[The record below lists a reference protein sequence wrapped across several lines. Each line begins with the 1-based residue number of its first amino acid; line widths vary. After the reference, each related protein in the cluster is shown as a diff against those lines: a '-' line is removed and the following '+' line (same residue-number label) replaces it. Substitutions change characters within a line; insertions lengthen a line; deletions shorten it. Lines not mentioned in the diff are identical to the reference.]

1 MRKFQNWFR
10 LNLGMPAT
18 PSPSLTAKN
27 KKLLEL
33 ATSCFGSAAKASDWL
48 NTPHAA
54 LGDKSPFDL
63 AKDEDVGYQEVV
75 DEIVRIEHGIFA

>member
-1 MRKFQNWFR
+1 MRKFQDWFR
-10 LNLGMPAT
+10 LNVGLSAT
-18 PSPSLTAKN
+18 PSQSLTTKN

-33 ATSCFGSAAKASDWL
+33 ATSCFGSAEKALDWL

-63 AKDEDVGYQEVV
+63 AKDEDAGYQEVV